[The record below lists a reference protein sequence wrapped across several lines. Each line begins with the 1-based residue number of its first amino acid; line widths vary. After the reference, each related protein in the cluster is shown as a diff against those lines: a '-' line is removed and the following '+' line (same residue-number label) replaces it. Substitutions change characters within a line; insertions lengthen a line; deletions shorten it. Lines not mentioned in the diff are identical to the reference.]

1 MGDFSLPPAIT
12 GQWIGAKGGGTEQFR
27 NELNQYLYQLG
38 IDPNDGAA
46 IAAAIK
52 QNKDLVDRGNRY
64 SANQFS
70 RDLDKGAAGY
80 VNTWGGYGKYK
91 TNQDRTTAGQQ
102 QQTLLTNQLR
112 TADEFRR
119 NLPQYISEEAG
130 ALKKSLSA
138 QLAEARGQ
146 IKANENARGMLYS
159 GRRQKSEGQ
168 AGLQA
173 QSAYTQGVGDISSA
187 AEKASSAMAAN
198 PLKSQANLAEAQQAQ
213 NQYLQDAARARKN
226 AAQNLQAGYMGMVGQ
241 GVGTYLGGRSSPTQY
256 GGAGSGA
263 GSTRSGASNMMMLP
277 ND

>member
-1 MGDFSLPPAIT
+1 MSQF
-12 GQWIGAKGGGTEQFR
+12 GGGQLGGSGLGGKGAYVENLR
-27 NELNQYLYQLG
+27 NQINTYLYQQG
-38 IDPNDGAA
+38 VDPNNHAAVGAA
-46 IAAAIK
+46 LRNRPDLVAELNRGISSSYGRADDQTLGRDVSTYGQYGTYHTNTSRSIAEQ
-52 QNKDLVDRGNRY
+52 QNK
-64 SANQFS
+64 
-70 RDLDKGAAGY
+70 
-80 VNTWGGYGKYK
+80 
-91 TNQDRTTAGQQ
+91 
-102 QQTLLTNQLR
+102 TLLTNQLK

-187 AEKASSAMAAN
+187 AEKASTAMAAN

-241 GVGTYLGGRSSPTQY
+241 GVGTYLGGRTQQPTQY
-256 GGAGSGA
+256 GSTGSNLGYNA
-263 GSTRSGASNMMMLP
+263 QSLP
-277 ND
+277 

>member
-1 MGDFSLPPAIT
+1 MADFRVEINNPGRWL
-12 GQWIGAKGGGTEQFR
+12 GAKGAGPENLR
-27 NELNQYLYQLG
+27 NQVNTYLYQEG
-38 IDPNDGAA
+38 INPNDHAAVGAA
-46 IAAAIK
+46 LRKRPDLMSEINKYTQNTFTEGNKNYTDAGLGQNVSGFGGYQNYYTNTSRSIADQ
-52 QNKDLVDRGNRY
+52 QNK
-64 SANQFS
+64 
-70 RDLDKGAAGY
+70 
-80 VNTWGGYGKYK
+80 
-91 TNQDRTTAGQQ
+91 
-102 QQTLLTNQLR
+102 TLLTNQLK

-146 IKANENARGMLYS
+146 MLYS

-187 AEKASSAMAAN
+187 AEKASTAMAAN

-263 GSTRSGASNMMMLP
+263 GSTRSGASNMMMFP

>member
-1 MGDFSLPPAIT
+1 MADFRVEINNPGRWL
-12 GQWIGAKGGGTEQFR
+12 GAKGAGHENLR
-27 NELNQYLYQLG
+27 NQVNTYLYQEG
-38 IDPNDGAA
+38 INPNDHAAVGAA
-46 IAAAIK
+46 LRKRPDLMSEINKYTQNTFTEGNKNYTDAGLGQNVSGFGGYQNYYTNTSRSIADQ
-52 QNKDLVDRGNRY
+52 QNK
-64 SANQFS
+64 
-70 RDLDKGAAGY
+70 
-80 VNTWGGYGKYK
+80 
-91 TNQDRTTAGQQ
+91 
-102 QQTLLTNQLR
+102 TLLTNQLK

-241 GVGTYLGGRSSPTQY
+241 GVGTYLGGRTQQPTQY
-256 GGAGSGA
+256 GSTGSNLGYNA
-263 GSTRSGASNMMMLP
+263 QSLP
-277 ND
+277 

>member
-1 MGDFSLPPAIT
+1 MADFRVEINNPGRWLD
-12 GQWIGAKGGGTEQFR
+12 AKGGYAENLR
-27 NELNQYLYQLG
+27 NQIHTYLYQQG
-38 IDPNDGAA
+38 VNPNDHAAIGAA
-46 IAAAIK
+46 LRGRPDLMSEITRLTGGGLSRESDAGLGQAVSGFGRYGTYHTNTSRSIAEQ
-52 QNKDLVDRGNRY
+52 QNK
-64 SANQFS
+64 
-70 RDLDKGAAGY
+70 
-80 VNTWGGYGKYK
+80 
-91 TNQDRTTAGQQ
+91 
-102 QQTLLTNQLR
+102 TLLTNQLK

-187 AEKASSAMAAN
+187 AEKASTAMAAN

-241 GVGTYLGGRSSPTQY
+241 GVGTYLGGRTQQPTQY
-256 GGAGSGA
+256 GSTGSNLGYNA
-263 GSTRSGASNMMMLP
+263 QSLP
-277 ND
+277 